1 MGRVGA
7 GNLQLS
13 NGFNSVLPLEHLAE
27 FDASELEL
35 LLCGK
40 PQHRRHCT
48 NAPIHCWQARL
59 SLGDCGARAGLPSID
74 MRDWQSNAEY
84 RSGYTADHPV
94 IQRFWQVVEAM
105 GDDGRAKLLRF
116 VTGTSALPAVT
127 LNPPGFW
134 VTLKSKKCS
143 CACCTGRL
151 LGSARVGRDSA
162 VLHHPRGL
170 GGGALAAGARPR
182 SHNALPT
189 HARRV
194 GRSRWACAR
203 VLVGGDVFQPDHA
216 TAVRLVRDDARE
228 AGVGG
233 ERNGGLRVEM
243 NQAGI
248 CLPRV

>member
-134 VTLKSKKCS
+134 VTLKSKRF
-143 CACCTGRL
+143 A
-151 LGSARVGRDSA
+151 
-162 VLHHPRGL
+162 
-170 GGGALAAGARPR
+170 
-182 SHNALPT
+182 
-189 HARRV
+189 HARAAQGGFSDLQGSEGIQRFCIIRV
-194 GRSRWACAR
+194 AWGEERLPQVRGPAHTMPCRRTPDASGAHAGPARACS
-203 VLVGGDVFQPDHA
+203 
-216 TAVRLVRDDARE
+216 
-228 AGVGG
+228 
-233 ERNGGLRVEM
+233 
-243 NQAGI
+243 
-248 CLPRV
+248 